1 VEVTST
7 LPQIAVRKETRL
19 TVSTPLEN
27 VEKSRP
33 RLILSVLAL
42 GGAAY
47 ALLQSLVVPALPVLQ
62 RDLHTSTS
70 GVAWVFTAYLLAAS
84 VVTPIAGRLGDMFGK
99 KRVLVVALAGLAAG
113 SLLAAVAA
121 SLTLMIV
128 ARTIQGL
135 GGAIFPLAF
144 GILRD
149 ELPRERL
156 AGAIALVSGILGIGG
171 GLGIVLAGPILQHLS
186 YHWLFWIPLAVTS
199 VAVVAAIRF
208 VPESTTRAP
217 GEIHWLGGALL
228 SAWLVALLVAVS
240 EAPTWHWGSAK
251 TLGLFAAAA
260 LLAAAWV
267 KAESRSRHPLV
278 DMKMM
283 RLPGVWTTNA
293 AAFLLGFGMYS
304 AFVLIPQ
311 FVQMPES
318 TGYGFGAS
326 VSQAGLF
333 LVPTTTALLITS
345 PIGGRLSSAV
355 GSKVPL
361 VLGSILTTLAFA
373 VLATASAPWEIYLAA
388 TLVGAGVGF
397 AFASMA
403 NLIVEAVPAEQ
414 TGVATGMNTIVRTI
428 GGAIG
433 AEIAASVLAGH
444 LLASGEPAKQGY
456 TIMFW
461 ICVAVLV
468 TGVLASLAV
477 PGRRRGRAHALQL
490 AEPSFVA
497 EAREA
502 A

>member
-1 VEVTST
+1 MQVAHRAS
-7 LPQIAVRKETRL
+7 PQAAEA
-19 TVSTPLEN
+19 
-27 VEKSRP
+27 SRP
-33 RLILSVLAL
+33 GLILGVLAL
-42 GGAAY
+42 GGGAY

-62 RDLHTSTS
+62 HDLHTSTS
-70 GVAWVFTAYLLAAS
+70 GVAWVFTSYLLAAS

-113 SLLAAVAA
+113 ALLGALVTSLP
-121 SLTLMIV
+121 LMIV

-149 ELPRERL
+149 EFPRERV

-186 YHWLFWIPLAVTS
+186 YHWLFWIPLVVTS
-199 VAVVAAIRF
+199 IATVAAIVF
-208 VPESTTRAP
+208 IPESKIREP

-228 SAWLVALLVAVS
+228 SAWLVTLLVAVS
-240 EAPTWHWGSAK
+240 EGSTWHWGSAK
-251 TLGLFAAAA
+251 TLGLFI
-260 LLAAAWV
+260 LSGLFAAAWV

-283 RLPGVWTTNA
+283 RLAGVWTTNA
-293 AAFLLGFGMYS
+293 AALLLGFGMYS
-304 AFVLIPQ
+304 AFILIPQ
-311 FVQMPES
+311 FVQTPAS
-318 TGYGFGAS
+318 TGYGFDAS

-333 LVPTTTALLITS
+333 LVPTTIALLITS
-345 PIGGRLSSAV
+345 PIGGRLSNLV

-361 VLGSILTTLAFA
+361 VLGSILTTFAFI
-373 VLATASAPWEIYLAA
+373 VLATADARWEIYLAA

-403 NLIVEAVPAEQ
+403 NLIVEAVPPGQ

-433 AEIAASVLAGH
+433 AEIAASVLGAH
-444 LLASGEPAKQGY
+444 LLASGEPAKHGY
-456 TIMFW
+456 TITFS
-461 ICVAVLV
+461 ICVAVRCA
-468 TGVLASLAV
+468 GVLAALAV
-477 PGRRRGRAHALQL
+477 PGRRQRQAYSLELLQP
-490 AEPSFVA
+490 ASA
-497 EAREA
+497 RNSREA

>member
-1 VEVTST
+1 MLWRQPPVYRKPFRRSLRLSTSDH
-7 LPQIAVRKETRL
+7 
-19 TVSTPLEN
+19 
-27 VEKSRP
+27 SRP
-33 RLILSVLAL
+33 GLILGVLAL

-99 KRVLVVALAGLAAG
+99 KRVLVVALSGLAAG
-113 SLLAAVAA
+113 ALLGAMATSL
-121 SLTLMIV
+121 SLMIV

-149 ELPRERL
+149 ELPRQRV

-186 YHWLFWIPLAVTS
+186 YHWLFWIPLGVTA
-199 VAVVAAIRF
+199 VAVAAAIAF
-208 VPESTTRAP
+208 VPESTIRAP
-217 GEIHWLGGALL
+217 GRIHWLGGGLL

-240 EAPTWHWGSAK
+240 EGPTWNWASAK
-251 TLGLFAAAA
+251 TLGLFVLSAV
-260 LLAAAWV
+260 LAAGWV
-267 KAESRSRHPLV
+267 KAENRSEHPLV
-278 DMKMM
+278 DMAMM
-283 RLPGVWTTNA
+283 RLTTVWTTNA
-293 AAFLLGFGMYS
+293 AALLLGFGMYS

-311 FVQMPES
+311 FVQTPAS

-333 LVPTTTALLITS
+333 LVPTTIALLITS
-345 PIGGRLSSAV
+345 PIGGRLSNVV

-361 VLGSILTTLAFA
+361 VLGSILTTIAFV
-373 VLATASAPWEIYLAA
+373 VLATAGPRWEIYVAA

-403 NLIVEAVPAEQ
+403 NLIVEAVPPRQ

-433 AEIAASVLAGH
+433 AQIAASILAGR
-444 LLASGEPAKQGY
+444 LLASGEPAKNGY
-456 TIMFW
+456 TITFW
-461 ICVAVLV
+461 MCVAVLLV
-468 TGVLASLAV
+468 GVLASLAV
-477 PGRRRGRAHALQL
+477 PGRRRRGARALEL
-490 AEPSFVA
+490 AESDVA
-497 EAREA
+497 AEPRRA

>member
-1 VEVTST
+1 MQVAQRT
-7 LPQIAVRKETRL
+7 
-19 TVSTPLEN
+19 
-27 VEKSRP
+27 SRP
-33 RLILSVLAL
+33 GLILGVLAL
-42 GGAAY
+42 GGGAY
-47 ALLQSLVVPALPVLQ
+47 ALQQSLVVPALPVLQ

-70 GVAWVFTAYLLAAS
+70 GVAWVFTSYLLAAS

-99 KRVLVVALAGLAAG
+99 KRVLVIALCGLAAG
-113 SLLAAVAA
+113 SLLAALVT
-121 SLTLMIV
+121 SLPLMIV

-149 ELPRERL
+149 EFPRERV

-199 VAVVAAIRF
+199 VAAAAAVVFI
-208 VPESTTRAP
+208 PESPIREP
-217 GEIHWLGGALL
+217 GDVHWLGGALL

-240 EAPTWHWGSAK
+240 EGSTWHWGSAK
-251 TLGLFAAAA
+251 TIGLFV
-260 LLAAAWV
+260 LSGLFAAAWV
-267 KAESRSRHPLV
+267 KAESRARHPLV

-283 RLPGVWTTNA
+283 RLAGVWTTNA
-293 AAFLLGFGMYS
+293 AALLLGFGMYS
-304 AFVLIPQ
+304 AFILIPQ
-311 FVQMPES
+311 FVQTPTS

-333 LVPTTTALLITS
+333 LVPTTIALMITS
-345 PIGGRLSSAV
+345 PIGGRLSNVV

-361 VLGSILTTLAFA
+361 VLGSILTTFAFV
-373 VLATASAPWEIYLAA
+373 VLAIAGSRWEIYLAA

-403 NLIVEAVPAEQ
+403 NLIVEAVPPGQ

-433 AEIAASVLAGH
+433 AEIAASVLGAH
-444 LLASGEPAKQGY
+444 LLTSGEPTKHGY
-456 TIMFW
+456 TITFTV
-461 ICVAVLV
+461 CAAVLLA
-468 TGVLASLAV
+468 GVLASLAV
-477 PGRRRGRAHALQL
+477 PGRTRRRAQSLEL
-490 AEPSFVA
+490 LVEPASVSD
-497 EAREA
+497 EREA